1 MSEESGKDDNEVQ
14 INDNSIV
21 DTWTE
26 IMDGYRKIHA
36 KKDSEENELESISQE
51 SEEKSKSE
59 DVEIKDT
66 KS

>member
-1 MSEESGKDDNEVQ
+1 MSEEFSKDNNEVQ

-36 KKDSEENELESISQE
+36 KKDSKENELESISQE
-51 SEEKSKSE
+51 TEQKSKSE

>member
-1 MSEESGKDDNEVQ
+1 MSEEFGKDDNEVQ

-21 DTWTE
+21 DAWTE

-36 KKDSEENELESISQE
+36 KKDSEENELESIPQQP
-51 SEEKSKSE
+51 EEKSRSE
-59 DVEIKDT
+59 DDEIKDT

>member
-1 MSEESGKDDNEVQ
+1 MAEEFGKDDNEVQ

-66 KS
+66 RN